1 MLDSGKEESRLEAGD
16 VDEGGSSQAESALG
30 PSFGGT
36 YSVHSEEMHTP
47 YNKCQFNA
55 FPGPFILTK

>member
-36 YSVHSEEMHTP
+36 EY
-47 YNKCQFNA
+47 
-55 FPGPFILTK
+55 ILRT